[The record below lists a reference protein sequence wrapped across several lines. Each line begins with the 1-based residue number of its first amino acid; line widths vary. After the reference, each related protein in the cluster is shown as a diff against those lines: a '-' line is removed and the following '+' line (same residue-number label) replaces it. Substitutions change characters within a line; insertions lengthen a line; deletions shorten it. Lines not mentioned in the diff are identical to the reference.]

1 MLLCIHV
8 HNGTSTLGHFYSW
21 DTSTRRLFSW
31 SWQNSQL
38 RSDKLCIYHLYYKG
52 TSMRRLGHFLSA
64 ANAISA
70 PIKGTT
76 TKLPMITMPSETRS
90 CSSFCISF
98 KIKMN
103 ALYIFTVLSLIL
115 HLLTGYCSS
124 NLLTRQIT
132 I

>member
-1 MLLCIHV
+1 MHTCAQWNLHF
-8 HNGTSTLGHFYSW
+8 GTFLFMGHLHKETLF
-21 DTSTRRLFSW
+21 LVLA
-31 SWQNSQL
+31 NSQL
-38 RSDKLCIYHLYYKG
+38 RSDKLCIYQLYYKG